1 MSEEL
6 RERIE
11 RLERRELAR
20 AAAIAYAEAV
30 DAGDLAAVAAVFT
43 EDATLTI
50 PSGTL
55 TGRVAIVDFFRSRLT
70 GSVKRHFLSNVV
82 VTDGDPLHVRSY
94 YLFTSREKEASGFGW
109 GHYRDDVVVSAS
121 GHALLSAK
129 VIEPDLAGSIDEGWR
144 L

>member
-1 MSEEL
+1 MNTAL
-6 RERIE
+6 AERLE

-20 AAAIAYAEAV
+20 AASIAYAEAV
-30 DAGDLAAVAAVFT
+30 DDRDLDAVAAAFA

-55 TGRVAIVDFFRSRLT
+55 RGRDAILEFFRARLS
-70 GSVKRHFLSNVV
+70 GSIKRHFLSNVV

-94 YLFTSREKEASGFGW
+94 YLFTSREDAASGFGW
-109 GHYRDDVVVSAS
+109 GRYRDEVVVTPS
-121 GHALLSAK
+121 GTAVLAAK
-129 VIEPDLAGSIDEGWR
+129 TIEPDLAGSIDDGWR

>member
-1 MSEEL
+1 MSTEL
-6 RERIE
+6 ADRLE

-20 AAAIAYAEAV
+20 AASIAYAEAV
-30 DAGDLAAVAAVFT
+30 DGRDLDAIAAAFA

-55 TGRVAIVDFFRSRLT
+55 VGRSEILDFFRARLA

-82 VTDGDPLHVRSY
+82 VTDGDPLQVRSY
-94 YLFTSREKEASGFGW
+94 YLFTSREDGASGFGW
-109 GHYRDDVVVSAS
+109 GRYRDEVVVTAS
-121 GHALLSAK
+121 GVAVLSAK
-129 VIEPDLAGSIDEGWR
+129 TIEPDLAGSIDEGWR